1 MATSTMQ
8 NSTESMK
15 GGTSKKAVAA
25 KRKVQARTTV
35 KGKTRPKSADGLS
48 TQLYRQGR
56 DAVSSVY
63 DSAAKVGARAG
74 RAMPDLRGNLD
85 LRARSQSLY
94 TTMEEHPFVI
104 GAVGLGVGMVLAAL
118 LPSVSSPRRQ
128 R

>member
-8 NSTESMK
+8 NSTEGMK
-15 GGTSKKAVAA
+15 GSTAKKAVTA
-25 KRKVQARTTV
+25 KRKVQARTTI
-35 KGKTRPKSADGLS
+35 KGKTRAKSSDGLS

-118 LPSVSSPRRQ
+118 LHSPGSQ
-128 R
+128 RHQR